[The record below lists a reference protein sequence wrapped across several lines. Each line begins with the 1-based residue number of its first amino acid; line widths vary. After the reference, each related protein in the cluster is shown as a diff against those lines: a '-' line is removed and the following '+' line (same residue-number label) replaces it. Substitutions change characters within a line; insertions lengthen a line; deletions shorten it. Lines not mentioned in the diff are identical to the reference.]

1 LQLPR
6 NTTIPGPR
14 QVQNNFESDP
24 EVAKQLSLLRS
35 GGSDVVLGNLL
46 SLPVGGGL
54 LYFEPVYV
62 RAAQGEG
69 YPLLRK
75 VLVSFGSKVAF
86 EDDLATALK
95 KVFTGQTTIP
105 TDPTDPTA
113 PEAPETTPEQD
124 LAKAILDANQ
134 AYNDGVAALAAG
146 DFAAYGE
153 AQDRLSEA
161 LQRATDAGGLIA
173 GENLAVT
180 PTPTPVPSPSQPAS

>member
-1 LQLPR
+1 MCH
-6 NTTIPGPR
+6 
-14 QVQNNFESDP
+14 
-24 EVAKQLSLLRS
+24 A
-35 GGSDVVLGNLL
+35 
-46 SLPVGGGL
+46 
-54 LYFEPVYV
+54 FEPVYV

-95 KVFTGQTTIP
+95 KVFTGQTAIP